1 MIKTKNMIIAVI
13 VVSLSAGALILLLA
27 NSSLPILT
35 VKELKDH
42 PQSESYIGRKIQLI
56 GIVNTYNGTD
66 FYVHDPDDV
75 NNNTL
80 FIYIKALNVEK
91 PTGFEIGK
99 TVLIEGKLV
108 SMSNIWTFKASMIST
123 KCPSKY
129 INDA

>member
-1 MIKTKNMIIAVI
+1 MIVAVI
-13 VVSLSAGALILLLA
+13 IILLSAGALFILLA

-42 PQSESYIGRKIQLI
+42 PQSESYMDRKIQLI
-56 GIVNTYNGTD
+56 GIVNTYNGSD
-66 FYVHDPDDV
+66 FYVNDPDDI

-80 FIYIKALNVEK
+80 FIYIEALNVEK

-99 TVLIEGKLV
+99 TVLIEGKLL